1 MAEQNDEALWLKLDQ
16 LVWSCAI
23 SQAVHVAV
31 ELDIPELLE
40 AAPRSAEELSAA
52 TSSDLAT
59 LESVLFALTAFEVLA
74 MDEREYFSLTEMGT
88 FLLKYKPGIPQEAG
102 LFFETIYKPLGS
114 LLHAVRTS
122 ERAFDHAFGT
132 TFFEYLA
139 QNPAVG
145 RFFNEQ
151 MIRNAPGR
159 YGALSSVYDFSNVKK
174 VVDVGGGEGG
184 LLLHL
189 LAQQPHLTVI
199 LFDLPSVVA
208 NARQRFDREG
218 LSGRCEIVG
227 GNFLESIPRG
237 GDLYVIASVMN
248 NLRDADAS
256 LLLAN
261 CRAAMERD
269 ARLLILD
276 NPRKFGDKPKKWR
289 SLVTLGIATQR
300 GAFRSRTEIRFRE
313 LLRAEGF
320 ELASIRPGLPQHT
333 LIEAVPI

>member
-1 MAEQNDEALWLKLDQ
+1 MAEQNDEALWFKLDQ
-16 LVWSCAI
+16 LVWSCVI
-23 SQAVHVAV
+23 SQALHVAV
-31 ELDIPELLE
+31 QLDVPELLE
-40 AAPRSAEELSAA
+40 HGPKSAEQLAAA
-52 TSSDLAT
+52 TSSDVAT

-74 MDEREYFSLTEMGT
+74 MDEREFFSLTEMGT
-88 FLLKYKPGIPQEAG
+88 FLLKSKPGIPQEAG
-102 LFFETIYKPLGS
+102 LFFETIYKPLGA
-114 LLHAVRTS
+114 LLHAVRTG
-122 ERAFDHAFGT
+122 ERAFDHVFHT

-145 RFFNEQ
+145 HFFNEQ
-151 MIRNAPGR
+151 MIRNGPGR

-174 VVDVGGGEGG
+174 VVDVGGGQGG

-189 LAQQPHLTVI
+189 LAQRPHLTGI

-208 NARQRFDREG
+208 GARQRFEQAG

-227 GNFLESIPRG
+227 GTFLKSVPRG
-237 GDLYVIASVMN
+237 GELYIVASVMN

-256 LLLAN
+256 RLLAN
-261 CRAAMERD
+261 CRAVMERE

-276 NPRKFGDKPKKWR
+276 NPRKFGDQPKKWG
-289 SLVTLGIATQR
+289 SLVTLGIAAQR
-300 GAFRSRTEIRFRE
+300 GAFRSRTEMRFRE

-320 ELASIRPGLPQHT
+320 ELASMRPGLPQHA